1 MFPLEPPPLATVYVP
16 MPPLTT
22 ATGVTQCN
30 LRTVFLLIKA
40 HTVCLM
46 KVEREV
52 EVLYYALVF
61 LIVGLIAGVLGATGV
76 AAIASQIAWILFI
89 VGVIL
94 LVIHLATGRR
104 GRVV

>member
-1 MFPLEPPPLATVYVP
+1 
-16 MPPLTT
+16 
-22 ATGVTQCN
+22 
-30 LRTVFLLIKA
+30 VFSPKKKA
-40 HTVCLM
+40 AHRVLNDSR
-46 KVEREV
+46 KGGV

-76 AAIASQIAWILFI
+76 ASIASQIAWILFI

-104 GRVV
+104 GPVV

>member
-1 MFPLEPPPLATVYVP
+1 
-16 MPPLTT
+16 
-22 ATGVTQCN
+22 
-30 LRTVFLLIKA
+30 VFSPNKKA
-40 HTVCLM
+40 AYRVLNDSR
-46 KVEREV
+46 KGGV

-104 GRVV
+104 RPVV